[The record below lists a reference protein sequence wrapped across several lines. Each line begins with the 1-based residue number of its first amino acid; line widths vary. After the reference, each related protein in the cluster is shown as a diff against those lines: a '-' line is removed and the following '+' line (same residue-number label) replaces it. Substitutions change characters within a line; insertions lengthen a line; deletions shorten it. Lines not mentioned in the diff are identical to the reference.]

1 MTSTQNVYF
10 IGLML
15 IVLGGLTAFVIA
27 SLRSMRED
35 SIEAHT
41 DPEKPQK
48 VVTHYKVND
57 VDAEKGVVTDAAI
70 STLSE
75 WALLN
80 KHGRLLAS
88 IPTGK
93 YRLNS
98 SPIGE
103 KKADTPNKRALNER
117 TDHTRAPRS
126 NDSNMHELTGIGLGL
141 AMLNSSTHI
150 HDDGI
155 HSGLLSESAHSVDD
169 IFDSSINACSTTS
182 TFDDISICEPINSI
196 NPASGLTMVN
206 DCMDVG
212 GNMFGTDST
221 DITFDEPFSSSSIGS
236 AFDDSFS
243 GSAFD
248 DSFGSSSFGISSDPF
263 D

>member
-15 IVLGGLTAFVIA
+15 IVIGGLTAFIIA
-27 SLRSMRED
+27 SLRSKRED

-48 VVTHYKVND
+48 VVTHYKVSD

-80 KHGRLLAS
+80 KHGRLLES
-88 IPTGK
+88 TPTEK
-93 YRLNS
+93 YSLNS
-98 SPIGE
+98 SPIRE

-117 TDHTRAPRS
+117 AEHTRATRA
-126 NDSNMHELTGIGLGL
+126 NDSHMHELTGIGLGL

-155 HSGLLSESAHSVDD
+155 HIGLFSESAHSVDD
-169 IFDSSINACSTTS
+169 IFDSSINGCSTTS
-182 TFDDISICEPINSI
+182 TFDDISICEPINGI
-196 NPASGLTMVN
+196 NPASGLPMIN

-221 DITFDEPFSSSSIGS
+221 DITFDDPFSSSSIGS